1 MADDGSWADE
11 NQQEE
16 NLVSFS
22 GLKSRTF
29 LYRVKRILGF
39 HSRDTGHGNG
49 CYPPSLCPSS
59 VNNLEAK
66 RRECDSSRW
75 STVL

>member
-1 MADDGSWADE
+1 MTRFREQSVFFTS
-11 NQQEE
+11 
-16 NLVSFS
+16 L
-22 GLKSRTF
+22 TC
-29 LYRVKRILGF
+29 ILGF